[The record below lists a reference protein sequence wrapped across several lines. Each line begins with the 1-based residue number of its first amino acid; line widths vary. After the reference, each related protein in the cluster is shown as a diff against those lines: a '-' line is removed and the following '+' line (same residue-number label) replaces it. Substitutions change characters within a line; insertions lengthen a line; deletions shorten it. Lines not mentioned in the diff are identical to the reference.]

1 MKWYFLPVSGMRN
14 TRLQSWTKIVK
25 NFTFSLRH
33 WMPILQIWLCWG
45 PTPHPRV
52 VNVVQLRSEMIKQD
66 LNIVFYFWGEGG
78 GGGGGGV
85 FVTVYAFKSFILIR
99 IRHGNFCSKLWLFNP
114 LFLHVVNKGQH
125 RKKFIA
131 FFKFQI
137 IVSCFCSVLLLIIR
151 VWGSCCYC
159 G

>member
-1 MKWYFLPVSGMRN
+1 MKWYFFPVSGMRS

-25 NFTFSLRH
+25 NFAFSLH
-33 WMPILQIWLCWG
+33 QVWMQILQIWVFWG

-66 LNIVFYFWGEGG
+66 LNIVFYFFW
-78 GGGGGGV
+78 GGGGGV
-85 FVTVYAFKSFILIR
+85 FVTACAFKSFILIR

-125 RKKFIA
+125 RKKFVA
-131 FFKFQI
+131 FFKFQM
-137 IVSCFCSVLLLIIR
+137 IVSCFCSVLLIIIR
-151 VWGSCCYC
+151 VWGSCSYC

>member
-1 MKWYFLPVSGMRN
+1 MRKY

-33 WMPILQIWLCWG
+33 WMPILQIWSCWG

-66 LNIVFYFWGEGG
+66 LNIVFYFFLGGGEGEYLKLPMLSRALSWY
-78 GGGGGGV
+78 V
-85 FVTVYAFKSFILIR
+85 LDMEIFVQ
-99 IRHGNFCSKLWLFNP
+99 NCSYYFNP

-125 RKKFIA
+125 RKKFTA
-131 FFKFQI
+131 FFKFQM
-137 IVSCFCSVLLLIIR
+137 IVSCFCSVLLFIIR